1 MELRYKHVEVALAE
15 VIGIGPND
23 MPAFRARLRHLRNIG
38 VPRLPNPGS
47 GQPIAYTRQQAL
59 ELLALELETV
69 GQAPKKVETTL
80 QKEELVRL
88 AKTIVRQSPYGKYKG
103 KDCYAIFTES
113 RPGVTL
119 AFGLRAFVEFMKSA
133 PEVFLVINVSGCV
146 RKLDP
151 ALDRAS
157 SK

>member
-103 KDCYAIFTES
+103 KDCFAVVTES

-119 AFGLRAFVEFMKSA
+119 AFGVRPFLEFMKSA
-133 PEVFLVINVSGCV
+133 PPAFLVINVSACV
-146 RKLDP
+146 RQLNP
-151 ALDRAS
+151 ALDRALAT
-157 SK
+157 